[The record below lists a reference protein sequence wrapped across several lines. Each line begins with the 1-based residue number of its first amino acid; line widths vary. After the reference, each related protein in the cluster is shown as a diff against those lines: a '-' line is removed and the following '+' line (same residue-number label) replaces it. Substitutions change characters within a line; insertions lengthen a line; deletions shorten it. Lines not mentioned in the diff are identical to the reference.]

1 VIPKRTTPLPQFP
14 KADPRG
20 NYPAVDYARIAIA
33 RDILGARKRAR
44 LTQEE
49 LAGRAGI
56 RVETLCRVE
65 TGHDSAGLKSIVAI
79 DRALKAASKQLH
91 SRRKGA

>member
-1 VIPKRTTPLPQFP
+1 MRTTPLPRFP

-20 NYPAVDYARIAIA
+20 NFPAVDYARVAIA
-33 RDILGARKRAR
+33 RDILGARERAR

-56 RVETLCRVE
+56 RVSTLCRVE
-65 TGHDSAGLKSIVAI
+65 KGRNSVGLKTLQAI
-79 DRALKAASKQLH
+79 DRALRTASNQTH

>member
-1 VIPKRTTPLPQFP
+1 MRTTPLPQFP

-56 RVETLCRVE
+56 RVAALCRVE
-65 TGHDSAGLKSIVAI
+65 KGQYSAGLKTLLAI
-79 DRALKAASKQLH
+79 DRALRAASKQSR